1 MTNLVAGT
9 TFIVQRS
16 SFIVNKMNNILIL
29 GAGRSAS
36 ACIRYVLE
44 RASEHNWFV
53 IVADADHELAAKR
66 VGNHPNGRGVWLD
79 ASKVNDRRDLIG
91 RSDVVISLLPP
102 QLHLEVAGDC
112 ILLKKHLITASY
124 VSKDIYKLS
133 DDFRNK
139 ELIFMGEMGLDPGID
154 HMSAMQKIDEIKA
167 KGGKITSFSS
177 NAGGLVALDCLKKNP
192 WRYKFTW
199 NPRNVVKAGQGTAQ
213 YLENGKFKYIP
224 YNRLFKEYRLIEIPG
239 YDEPFEVYA
248 NRESLL
254 YREAYGL
261 DDIPTL
267 FRGTIRYRGFCDA
280 WNALIQIGLTDG
292 TYPILDSEK
301 ISYHELMEA
310 YLSKEG
316 RSGASVKER
325 IAELLGENEF
335 SPVMKK
341 LDWLGL
347 FSKKKIGLENATPA
361 LILEDLLLKKW
372 KLEAKDRDVI
382 IMQHE
387 FEYELEG
394 QKRRL
399 YSTLVL
405 EGKDANDTAMANL
418 VGLPLGI
425 FAKQVM
431 TGKITST
438 GVNIPVKKDIY
449 KPVLE
454 ELKNYGVVFHER
466 EEIL

>member
-1 MTNLVAGT
+1 
-9 TFIVQRS
+9 
-16 SFIVNKMNNILIL
+16 MNNILIL
-29 GAGRSAS
+29 GAGRSS
-36 ACIRYVLE
+36 TACINYVL
-44 RASEHNWFV
+44 RQAKEHNWFV
-53 IVADADHELAAKR
+53 VVADADLDLATQK
-66 VGNHPNGRGVWLD
+66 VNNHPNGRGVWLD
-79 ASKVNDRRDLIG
+79 ASKPSDRHQLIS
-91 RSDVVISLLPP
+91 RADVVISLLPP
-102 QLHLEVAGDC
+102 QLHLEVAYDC
-112 ILLKKHLITASY
+112 IKLKKHLITASY

-167 KGGKITSFSS
+167 MGGKITAFSS

-213 YLENGKFKYIP
+213 YLEGGKFKYIP
-224 YNRLFKEYRLIEIPG
+224 YNRLFREYRTIEIPG
-239 YDEPFEVYA
+239 YEEEFEVYA

-267 FRGTIRYRGFCDA
+267 YRGTIRYKGFCDA
-280 WNALIQIGLTDG
+280 WNALVQIGLTDG

-301 ISYHELMEA
+301 ITYHELMEA

-325 IAELLGENEF
+325 VANLLGETEF
-335 SPVMKK
+335 STVMKK
-341 LDWLGL
+341 LEWLGL

-372 KLEAKDRDVI
+372 KLEPNDRDVI

-387 FEYELEG
+387 FEYELEAK
-394 QKRRL
+394 QHKL
-399 YSTLVL
+399 FSTLVL
-405 EGKDANDTAMANL
+405 EGKDANDTAMARL
-418 VGLPLGI
+418 VGLPLAI

-431 TGKITST
+431 LGKITST
-438 GVNIPVKKDIY
+438 GVNIPVKKEIY
-449 KPVLE
+449 GPVLD
-454 ELKNYGVVFHER
+454 ELKTYGVVFHER
-466 EEIL
+466 EEELPLQSQGA